1 MKMKYGIMR
10 GTSGEAPL
18 FSLPIAAKLARISAE
33 LIEQCIAEGLVEPR
47 TMLGGGVGLTA
58 GEVRRLA
65 RIRSLHEDLELDIYA
80 IQVVLRMRRQVVQLL
95 DRVEEI
101 EQRSARREQLLLGEI
116 RTLHRRLAEEPD
128 WR

>member
-1 MKMKYGIMR
+1 
-10 GTSGEAPL
+10 
-18 FSLPIAAKLARISAE
+18 
-33 LIEQCIAEGLVEPR
+33 
-47 TMLGGGVGLTA
+47 MLGGGVGLTA